1 MENPARILGMPLVA
15 AAKDPIQLDAGKLAL
30 TAPLRTTL
38 VVVAI
43 VGVTLATG
51 RTQMSIVM
59 TLGALFTGIADPS
72 DADGPRLRAMTATAV
87 SCAVA
92 ALVGASVANT
102 TTVHLIVAF
111 AVAGACGYAGVL
123 GARSALAGTLSLV
136 LFIVFAGSSSGS
148 LNAWQIGAFTA
159 AGGAILIAVT
169 VAPWVLARQGGARSA
184 SAIAYRNLSLA
195 AAGSIA
201 ATSPSI
207 ADACAVARGAASRI
221 GGTRRLR
228 PWLVHIAELSHA
240 ARLGLMALAHTNPG
254 THQLAQT
261 TRSPSPGEAD
271 PVGTAHSAHPVGAAH
286 AVATAAIDTM
296 HADAARL
303 ARQIA
308 RALVW
313 PVRSR
318 ALATRV
324 ERLEQSRQMVID
336 QGAAPAVLVMA
347 TTAPLIDAARQV
359 ADPWPHGRDAH
370 LKVTAEAAG
379 DTTNHRS
386 PHPWA
391 ELWARLAPKGR
402 FASHA
407 VRLAVAVTLATALTM
422 IGEFPHEYWLPMTV
436 AWMARPDLGGTLSRV
451 GLRVVGTVVG
461 VAATAAVFATFDPG
475 TPGVTVLVGVGT
487 LVAAMFIFVN
497 YAVAVAGITVIV
509 LALFSTSGES
519 VSEDVG
525 LRVAATVMAGVITL
539 AIAFIRPERQADR
552 LVSVLSATAG
562 ALHTYARA
570 VLATVSGQTPHDP
583 DVTGIDNARGQV
595 LTARSNA
602 EAVLTGAEH
611 EPGAHG
617 IEIAAGRELLTAMV
631 DAAAELLAIELM
643 QASSATAAPATTT
656 SPITTSPT
664 TTSPITTSPC
674 AAQDTG
680 GLNHHH
686 VQLAEDLHRRLV
698 ALDVSGQAPHRT
710 AVPEASPSQASPPQ
724 RTTALAHH
732 LDRAHRV
739 LDELPANASTPAA
752 PDNGTTTTG

>member
-1 MENPARILGMPLVA
+1 MPLVA

-43 VGVTLATG
+43 VGFTLATG
-51 RTQMSIVM
+51 RTQVGIVM

-87 SCAVA
+87 SCAIA

-102 TTVHLIVAF
+102 TALHLIVAF
-111 AVAGACGYAGVL
+111 AVAGVCGYAGVL

-148 LNAWQIGAFTA
+148 LDAWQIGAFTA
-159 AGGAILIAVT
+159 AGGAALIAVT
-169 VAPWVLARQGGARSA
+169 VAPWVLVRQGGARSA

-195 AAGSIA
+195 AAGTIA

-207 ADACAVARGAASRI
+207 ADACAVARGAAWRI
-221 GGTRRLR
+221 GDTRRLR
-228 PWLVHIAELSHA
+228 PWLMHIAELSHA
-240 ARLGLMALAHTNPG
+240 ARLGLMALDHTLPG

-271 PVGTAHSAHPVGAAH
+271 PVGAAHSVHPVGTAHS
-286 AVATAAIDTM
+286 VATAAIDTM
-296 HADAARL
+296 CADAARL

-318 ALATRV
+318 ALAARV

-336 QGAAPAVLVMA
+336 QDAAQVALVMA
-347 TTAPLIDAARQV
+347 ATTPLIDAARQI
-359 ADPWPHGRDAH
+359 AAPWPHGRDAR
-370 LKVTAEAAG
+370 LMITAETAD

-386 PHPWA
+386 LPSWTD
-391 ELWARLAPKGR
+391 LWARLAPKGR
-402 FASHA
+402 FANHA
-407 VRLAVAVTLATALTM
+407 MRLAVAVTLATALTM
-422 IGEFPHEYWLPMTV
+422 VGEFPHEYWLPMTV

-461 VAATAAVFATFDPG
+461 VAVSAAVFATFDPG

-487 LVAAMFIFVN
+487 LIAAMFIFVN
-497 YAVAVAGITVIV
+497 YAVAVAGITIIV

-552 LVSVLSATAG
+552 LVSVLSSTAG

-570 VLATVSGQTPHDP
+570 VLATVSGQTPSDP
-583 DVTGIDNARGQV
+583 EITGIDDARAQV

-617 IEIAAGRELLTAMV
+617 IEVAAGRELLTAMV
-631 DAAAELLAIELM
+631 DAAAELLSIELM
-643 QASSATAAPATTT
+643 QASSAHDSSPTISHATTASAPATPP
-656 SPITTSPT
+656 S
-664 TTSPITTSPC
+664 
-674 AAQDTG
+674 AANAQDTDD
-680 GLNHHH
+680 LNHHH
-686 VQLAEDLHRRLV
+686 VQSAQDLHQRLA
-698 ALDVSGQAPHRT
+698 ALDATGQIPRRAATP
-710 AVPEASPSQASPPQ
+710 QASPAQASLP
-724 RTTALAHH
+724 RRADALTYH

-739 LDELPANASTPAA
+739 LDDLPNPASSPPAPGGSPTPT
-752 PDNGTTTTG
+752 PTPTD